1 MRTVPIHAWPI
12 VGAAIAKIVLGA
24 LWYSPALFIQPWQR
38 MSGIT
43 AAQMQ
48 ERMGRALAVDVVG
61 SFLMA
66 FMLAHVVGYAE
77 ATTVLQGLAVGLCI
91 WLGFVAVATIHTVT
105 YERKPFALFAL
116 HNGYHLISLV
126 VMSVILAV
134 WR

>member
-1 MRTVPIHAWPI
+1 
-12 VGAAIAKIVLGA
+12 
-24 LWYSPALFIQPWQR
+24 

-48 ERMGRALAVDVVG
+48 ERMGSSLVVDVVG

-66 FMLAHVVGYAE
+66 FVLAHAISYAE
-77 ATTVLQGLAVGLCI
+77 ATTVLQGLAVGFFL
-91 WLGFVAVATIHTVT
+91 WLGFVVVVTIHTVT
-105 YERKPFALFAL
+105 YERKPFALFLL

-126 VMSVILAV
+126 LMSVILAV